1 MRQKKSFASSRFQIN
16 ASPDALRNRPQHQR
30 ASTSSGQQRRERE
43 QSRVD
48 EQRNNWY
55 CRDSPQ
61 KRVNAATR
69 RRIAAAQ
76 RKRWADFHKKQKKTA
91 YESLYTS
98 LDIGWTMDQPGLRFG
113 HLVLRG
119 GFPVLSTA
127 PRPRV
132 PRGGERGRPRRRA

>member
-1 MRQKKSFASSRFQIN
+1 VPASVASS
-16 ASPDALRNRPQHQR
+16 
-30 ASTSSGQQRRERE
+30 TSIE

-91 YESLYTS
+91 YESL
-98 LDIGWTMDQPGLRFG
+98 
-113 HLVLRG
+113 
-119 GFPVLSTA
+119 
-127 PRPRV
+127 
-132 PRGGERGRPRRRA
+132 